1 MRVLHA
7 AETIKGGV
15 ATVLDSL
22 ATFQKQNH
30 QISQLNILVPEQH
43 MSELSATLRPYITTF
58 NRQKRGVLGLLSF
71 AKSFY
76 RQVKSLEPNIVH
88 LHSTFA
94 GFIGRL
100 MILAFFRNRNIKVVY
115 CPHGFSFLVDTFFIK
130 RLIFTLCERLLS
142 LSTQSIICV
151 GEFEYIKALEKGFSS
166 HKLCLISNGVELP
179 SLSNAL
185 THNKLD
191 EYTLLYVGR
200 FDYQKG
206 TDTLMD
212 ALRTLDEKTLS
223 FKLNVIMVGS
233 SVNQI
238 SDKENYEFKNI
249 TITYTGWIKK
259 EQIGEYYRKANCL
272 IIPSRWEGFAMVPLE
287 AISYNLPII
296 TSDIVAFKEL
306 NRVSKLFF
314 NCGNSASLASL
325 LSGINTYDLDNAKKR
340 LMQKLVDNYTR
351 DKMNTKTLDVYAQ
364 VTTRKIK

>member
-1 MRVLHA
+1 MKVLHA

-22 ATFQKQNH
+22 ASYQKENNQVAKLS
-30 QISQLNILVPEQH
+30 IVVPEQH
-43 MSELSATLRPYITTF
+43 VSELSASLRPDITTF
-58 NRQKRGVLGLLSF
+58 NRSKRGLSGLLSF
-71 AKSFY
+71 ATCFY
-76 RQVKSLEPNIVH
+76 RQVKCQEPNVVH

-100 MILAFFRNRNIKVVY
+100 IIMIFFRNRKIRVIY
-115 CPHGFSFLVDTFFIK
+115 CPHGFSFLVDTFFLK
-130 RLIFTLCERLLS
+130 RLMFTFCERVLS
-142 LSTQSIICV
+142 HFTQGIICV
-151 GEFEYIKALEKGFSS
+151 GEFEYIKALEKGFASN
-166 HKLCLISNGVELP
+166 KIFLISNGVELP
-179 SLSNAL
+179 STMNAL

-206 TDTLMD
+206 TDTLME
-212 ALRTLDEKTLS
+212 ALRTLDEKNLD

-233 SVNQI
+233 SVNQA
-238 SDKENYEFKNI
+238 SDKSHYVFKKI
-249 TITYTGWIKK
+249 AITYTGWIKK
-259 EQIGEYYRKANCL
+259 EQISEYYRKANCL

-287 AISYNLPII
+287 AISFNLPII

-306 NRVSKLFF
+306 NKVSKLFF

-351 DKMNTKTLDVYAQ
+351 DRMNNMTLDLYS
-364 VTTRKIK
+364 RNFEGK

>member
-22 ATFQKQNH
+22 ASYQKENH
-30 QISQLNILVPEQH
+30 QIAQLNILVPEQH
-43 MSELSATLRPYITTF
+43 VSELSASLRPNISTF

-71 AKSFY
+71 ATSFY
-76 RQVKSLEPNIVH
+76 RQVKSLNPNIIH

-100 MILAFFRNRNIKVVY
+100 VLLVFFRNRNIQVIY
-115 CPHGFSFLVDTFFIK
+115 CPHGFSFLVDAFFIK
-130 RLIFTLCERLLS
+130 RLMFTLCERLLS
-142 LSTQSIICV
+142 HATQSIICV

-166 HKLCLISNGVELP
+166 NKLCLISNGVDVP
-179 SLSNAL
+179 NLSNAL

-206 TDTLMD
+206 TDTLME
-212 ALRTLDEKTLS
+212 ALRTLDEKKLN

-233 SVNQI
+233 SVNQV
-238 SDKENYEFKNI
+238 SDKVNYQFKNI
-249 TITYTGWIKK
+249 AITYTGWIKK
-259 EQIGEYYRKANCL
+259 EQISEYYIKANCL

-325 LSGINTYDLDNAKKR
+325 LSGINTYDLDNAKKK

-351 DKMNTKTLDVYAQ
+351 NEMNNKTLDVYSRNLQ
-364 VTTRKIK
+364 GK